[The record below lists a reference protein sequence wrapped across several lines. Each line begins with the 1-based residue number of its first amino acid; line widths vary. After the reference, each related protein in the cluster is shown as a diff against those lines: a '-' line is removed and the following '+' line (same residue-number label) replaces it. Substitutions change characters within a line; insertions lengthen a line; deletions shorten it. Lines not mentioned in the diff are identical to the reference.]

1 MAEYKKNYKP
11 LVAFFI
17 VLITALV
24 LGGLAASKFFPDSS
38 MRITVIILNVAIPT
52 LTFIIYKTGYVYWY
66 NGVSFEDAQKAT
78 EEQRKAYAKAHL
90 KRFSIASAIFLV
102 FTVISIIAGLSQ
114 WLDFT
119 VGTLALIVTAV
130 SSVNL
135 KL

>member
-1 MAEYKKNYKP
+1 MKEYKKNYKP
-11 LVAFFI
+11 LALFF
-17 VLITALV
+17 VTLVTALV
-24 LGGLAASKFFPDSS
+24 LGGLASSKFFPDSS
-38 MRITVIILNVAIPT
+38 MRVTAIILHLALPA

-102 FTVISIIAGLSQ
+102 FTAISIFAGLPQ

-119 VGTLALIVTAV
+119 VGALTLIITAI
-130 SSVNL
+130 SSVNI